1 MLNHES
7 VMLKADVALTDR
19 QFPRPNA
26 IHNTIF
32 LLLVFVD
39 DESIVTLPLLR
50 NWMAAAMA

>member
-26 IHNTIF
+26 IHNTSF
-32 LLLVFVD
+32 LLVFVD